1 MNIFMNNTVKFLIRF
16 ILALIVFV
24 IGICALSRYVSTH
37 KLHVIESKEEASSS
51 VEDTSNEEMSQ
62 ETNENINI
70 ANNDSDKSGN
80 QDNTINIYVD
90 GQNLSIKAADDWT
103 VANNGEDTCGVS
115 VNENVRATYADSMIN
130 VGDDAAIQLAYNAFK
145 DEHDNA
151 NYEVMD
157 KKGCQYIIFSGSN
170 NTDPLQTYI
179 RIYQTAPNL
188 NKYICITAQ
197 DLSGAMQPTDLANLF
212 ALSF

>member
-1 MNIFMNNTVKFLIRF
+1 MDIFMNNIVKFLIKF
-16 ILALIVFV
+16 IIALIVFV
-24 IGICALSRYVSTH
+24 IGIFALSRYVSTH
-37 KLHVIESKEEASSS
+37 KLHVIESNEASSS
-51 VEDTSNEEMSQ
+51 VEDTSNEEISQ
-62 ETNENINI
+62 ETNESINI
-70 ANNDSDKSGN
+70 ANTDSDKSDDH
-80 QDNTINIYVD
+80 DNTINICVD
-90 GQNLSIKAADDWT
+90 GQPLSFKAADNWT

-115 VNENVRATYADSMIN
+115 VNENVRATYSDSMIDLN
-130 VGDDAAIQLAYNAFK
+130 DDAAIQLAYNAFSN
-145 DEHDNA
+145 EHDNA

-157 KKGCQYIIFSGSN
+157 KKGCRYIIFSGSD

-197 DLSGAMQPTDLANLF
+197 DLSGEMQPTDLANLF

>member
-16 ILALIVFV
+16 ILALTVFV
-24 IGICALSRYVSTH
+24 IGIFAFSRYVSTH

-51 VEDTSNEEMSQ
+51 VEDTSNEEISQ
-62 ETNENINI
+62 ETNENINT
-70 ANNDSDKSGN
+70 ANTDSDKSDDLN
-80 QDNTINIYVD
+80 NTITICVD
-90 GQNLSIKAADDWT
+90 GQNISFKAADNWT
-103 VANNGEDTCGVS
+103 VVNTDKDICGVS
-115 VNENVRATYADSMIN
+115 INENVMATYADSMIN
-130 VGDDAAIQLAYNAFK
+130 VGDDAAIQLAYNTFK

-157 KKGCQYIIFSGSN
+157 KKGCKYIIFSGSN

-179 RIYQTAPNL
+179 CIYQTAPNL
-188 NKYICITAQ
+188 NKYIRITAQ
-197 DLSGAMQPTDLANLF
+197 DISGAMQPTDLANLF

>member
-1 MNIFMNNTVKFLIRF
+1 MDNIVKFLIRF

-24 IGICALSRYVSTH
+24 IGIFAFSRYVSTH
-37 KLHVIESKEEASSS
+37 KLHVIESEEASSS
-51 VEDTSNEEMSQ
+51 VEDTPNEEISQ

-70 ANNDSDKSGN
+70 ANTDSDISDGN
-80 QDNTINIYVD
+80 DNKINIFVD
-90 GQNLSIKAADDWT
+90 GQNLTINVADDWT
-103 VANNGEDTCGVS
+103 VVNNYNDTCGVS
-115 VNENVRATYADSMIN
+115 INENVTAIYADSMIN
-130 VGDDAAIQLAYNAFK
+130 LDDDAAIQLAYNTFK

-157 KKGCQYIIFSGSN
+157 KKGCRYIIFSGSD
-170 NTDPLQTYI
+170 NTDPLRTYI

-197 DLSGAMQPTDLANLF
+197 DLSGTMQPTDLANLF
-212 ALSF
+212 TLSF